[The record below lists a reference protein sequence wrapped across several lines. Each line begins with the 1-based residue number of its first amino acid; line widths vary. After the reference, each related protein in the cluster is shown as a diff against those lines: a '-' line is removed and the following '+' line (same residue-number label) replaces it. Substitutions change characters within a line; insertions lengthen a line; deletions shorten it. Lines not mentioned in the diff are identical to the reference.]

1 VDCLQDRE
9 PCCPPEEMYVFRSE
23 LPPRLALQRFSKLS
37 VVMQICFVSSYLLR
51 YFPTGIALLL
61 PPPWKAPISLVGISI
76 LIVLAVFQFTAK
88 LKLRINQSCVYFCSA
103 SGVFFLQTIYCSS
116 QQHRAGE
123 TYASERCAQLRYCL
137 MNTPWFSP
145 LYFPDFCMF
154 PTSDSIWTNI
164 VSLFHSWQ
172 KYY

>member
-1 VDCLQDRE
+1 MCFD
-9 PCCPPEEMYVFRSE
+9 
-23 LPPRLALQRFSKLS
+23 LS
-37 VVMQICFVSSYLLR
+37 FIHAWPYIASVNYQSVMQICFLSSYLLR
-51 YFPTGIALLL
+51 YFPTGIALLP

-123 TYASERCAQLRYCL
+123 TYASERCTQLCYCL
-137 MNTPWFSP
+137 LNTPCG
-145 LYFPDFCMF
+145 FPF
-154 PTSDSIWTNI
+154 
-164 VSLFHSWQ
+164 LFQNFACFLPQ
-172 KYY
+172 KAYEVI